1 LPDAEGAMAM
11 VSVTS
16 ADGVASKECL
26 QIFGAAWVTA
36 LQVRPAPAQQAGAIK
51 LARELMAA

>member
-1 LPDAEGAMAM
+1 LPDAESAMAM

-16 ADGVASKECL
+16 ADRVASKEYL
-26 QIFGAAWVTA
+26 QIFGAGWVTIGQGA
-36 LQVRPAPAQQAGAIK
+36 RPAQQVGAIK